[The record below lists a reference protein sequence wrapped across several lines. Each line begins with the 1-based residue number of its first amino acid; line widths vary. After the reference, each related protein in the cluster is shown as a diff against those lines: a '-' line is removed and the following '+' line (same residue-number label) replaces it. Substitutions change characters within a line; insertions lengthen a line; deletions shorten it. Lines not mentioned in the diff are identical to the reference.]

1 MLFAHEIHADNADA
15 DEADL
20 GEADVHCHLHS
31 ATVS

>member
-1 MLFAHEIHADNADA
+1 MLVAHEIHADNADA
-15 DEADL
+15 DEADA